1 LVPAGI
7 ASHVVVLLKGV
18 LAMAAAAAV
27 KVAARRVLRL
37 IGRAIMAA
45 VILGGI
51 HAGRVWCGRLHLGV
65 VVLLSG
71 HSMASRRG
79 SGGAGPRRGIVV
91 AGRRRVGRV
100 NVLVVL
106 VFPLVV
112 VVGDGVGDGIV
123 LLVRMLSLTVV

>member
-1 LVPAGI
+1 MVPAGI

-65 VVLLSG
+65 VVLLS
-71 HSMASRRG
+71 ATRWRRG
-79 SGGAGPRRGIVV
+79 AALVARGREGG
-91 AGRRRVGRV
+91 
-100 NVLVVL
+100 
-106 VFPLVV
+106 
-112 VVGDGVGDGIV
+112 
-123 LLVRMLSLTVV
+123 